1 MSKLKQRKLKSYV
14 LPTLYV
20 IILMLIFGT
29 VSVVTTLFKTNPN
42 YLYSIGILKNI
53 GTTPVVN
60 VDGALSEGIVKPYIG
75 DKVKIEKYFYDVKE
89 SEENQQKALIY
100 FQNTYMKNTGVLY
113 TSDEAFPIVM
123 TLDGTVLN
131 VKKDEV
137 LGNVIEIEHNTNL
150 RTIYYS
156 VGDIDVKAGDVLSQG
171 EEIGTSGT
179 NSISKSKNNLLF
191 EVYYNGTLIN
201 PLEFYEKDPGTLN

>member
-1 MSKLKQRKLKSYV
+1 MKQRKLKSYV